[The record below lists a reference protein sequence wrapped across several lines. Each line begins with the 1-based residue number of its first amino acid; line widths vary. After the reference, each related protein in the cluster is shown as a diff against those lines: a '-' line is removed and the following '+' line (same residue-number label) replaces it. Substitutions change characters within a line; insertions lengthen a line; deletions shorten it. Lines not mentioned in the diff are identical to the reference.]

1 MRCEKVKRWISEALD
16 GRLSEKKRFR
26 LDAHLE
32 DCPICRS
39 YKTGLERVQKEAGLA
54 RDKGPGPEYFAASL
68 IRLRSRLKAED
79 AAALPIERHAPAF
92 SPRGRWAW
100 AGAASLLFA
109 AAGIFFISSRT
120 RLPQELYSP
129 AMDEPLASFEHQ
141 ISDNPDVASE
151 FDQAV
156 RKSLRETA
164 GIRHADVEPLLAD
177 HTMLVESL
185 TDEEIQAFDTAL
197 QKEIS
202 RTQGRI

>member
-1 MRCEKVKRWISEALD
+1 MRCEKAKRWISEVLD

-32 DCPICRS
+32 NCSICRS
-39 YKTGLERVQKEAGLA
+39 YKTGLERVQREAILA
-54 RDKGPGPEYFAASL
+54 GDKGPGPEYFAALL
-68 IRLRSRLKAED
+68 IRLRARLKAED

-92 SPRGRWAW
+92 FPRGRWAW

-120 RLPQELYSP
+120 RLPQESYWP
-129 AMDEPLASFEHQ
+129 AFDEPLASFEHQ
-141 ISDNPDVASE
+141 ISDNPEVAAE

-185 TDEEIQAFDTAL
+185 TEEEIQAFDAAL

-202 RTQGRI
+202 GTQGRI

>member
-1 MRCEKVKRWISEALD
+1 MRCEKAKRWISDALD

-26 LDAHLE
+26 LGAHLE
-32 DCPICRS
+32 ECPICRS
-39 YKTGLERVQKEAGLA
+39 YKTGLERVQEEAILA

-68 IRLRSRLKAED
+68 IRLRVRLKAED
-79 AAALPIERHAPAF
+79 AATLPIERPAPAF
-92 SPRGRWAW
+92 SPRGRWVW
-100 AGAASLLFA
+100 ASAASVIFA

-120 RLPQELYSP
+120 RPPQELYSL
-129 AMDEPLASFEHQ
+129 AFDEPLASFEHQ
-141 ISDNPDVASE
+141 IADSPEVASDFE
-151 FDQAV
+151 KAV

-164 GIRHADVEPLLAD
+164 GIRHADVDPLLAD

-185 TDEEIQAFDTAL
+185 TEEEIQAFDAAI